1 MMNTTPVQARPPR
14 RALLSALVLAAILWF
29 SVACRSSDVPLVN
42 ESVDQ
47 PLGVAAR
54 AEVEIAMSVGQLHIS
69 ALEQPDILIR
79 GDIAYSQQSRVV
91 RGFVVC
97 DDTATFTL
105 REDDSQRNV
114 LDNVDESPV
123 WNLWL
128 SKATPLRLTLET
140 GVGESTIDLSQLHVT
155 YLDLKSGVGAIT
167 VMLPHQ
173 AMRAELSG
181 GIGSTTVVI
190 PAGVPV
196 RVESSVGLG
205 NITAPSTYRQQG
217 QVYVSPGADT
227 AAGRIELTVNGGI
240 GGITIKQ
247 SSE

>member
-1 MMNTTPVQARPPR
+1 M
-14 RALLSALVLAAILWF
+14 
-29 SVACRSSDVPLVN
+29 
-42 ESVDQ
+42 
-47 PLGVAAR
+47 
-54 AEVEIAMSVGQLHIS
+54 
-69 ALEQPDILIR
+69 
-79 GDIAYSQQSRVV
+79 V
-91 RGFVVC
+91 RGFVVR

-155 YLDLKSGVGAIT
+155 VSRSQERRWSDHRDAAPSGR
-167 VMLPHQ
+167 
-173 AMRAELSG
+173 MRAELSG

-205 NITAPSTYRQQG
+205 NIIVPSTYLQQG
-217 QVYVSPGADT
+217 EAYVSPEATT
-227 AAGRIELTVNGGI
+227 AVGQIELTVNGGI
-240 GGITIKQ
+240 GGITIKL
-247 SSE
+247 SGE